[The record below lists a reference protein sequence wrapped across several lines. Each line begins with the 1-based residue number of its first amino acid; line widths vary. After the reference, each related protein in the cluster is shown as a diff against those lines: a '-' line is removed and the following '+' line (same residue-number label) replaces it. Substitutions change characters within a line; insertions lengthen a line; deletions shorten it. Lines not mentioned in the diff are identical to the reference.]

1 MGGLVV
7 KKAYMMALLDTK
19 YKRVSDCIASGAVIF
34 LGTPHRG
41 SESATSVHRILSA
54 TIGSKAFVQELMRNS
69 STLTAINEDF
79 RHYAADLSIWSF
91 HETQPTTFAP
101 GKSAIVVERSSAI
114 LEYENEISSHID
126 ADHHTICKFESRED
140 PGYTTL
146 KNLLAHVI
154 QSTTERSGEL
164 NPLPEAVQKR
174 ETYSASV
181 APGQLTSKQLSQIL
195 GYEDSSEEDLLFQR
209 DSRAVYDSCSWICE
223 KEAYQQWR
231 EPDNLPKV
239 QYLWLKGQPGTGKS
253 VLMSSVVDQLQDDN
267 QLCVYYFFRENSAAK
282 RTTRSFLLSTLA
294 QMVACLPEFYN
305 HLAEMDKDHAKI
317 QSMSTRLLWQKLFLG
332 TLFMIKQP
340 QPWFWVI
347 DGLDE
352 AERPSEIISLI
363 GRIQNNTKS
372 QIKIIIASRAGME
385 LERDFQK
392 LNLGA
397 ALQQEVLQP
406 ADTKADMIAY
416 ASQQL
421 ELLPFDEDEREEI
434 ISLVVEKS
442 QGIFLWLKLALEEIL
457 ATAHTKDGIYEA
469 LEAMPMEMTD
479 LYEQIVDGMSKSL
492 RPASKPL
499 AKAILQYTVCSI
511 RPLKSTELQTVLE
524 PQFGRLINLNYT
536 INQTC
541 PHLVK
546 MEETTSIVNPIHST
560 LREFLLQGTHSEFA
574 VDEAD
579 GHQSLFKIFVGTSM
593 KKWDDCLAHINV
605 GKEGEVCKSLES
617 RRIQHGERV
626 GAIKIDTAGD
636 RLVTGGSKF
645 ILVWDIKTGEVVVRL
660 LNRSEARCQALAFHP
675 HNKKLVSVS
684 ADNISVWDLKRRDRR
699 KMRISKPGGESQR
712 RHRGAP
718 WGVSIDSECQRVALA
733 YKGWPLEVWDIDT
746 GKLLTTFPTRNPL
759 NACFNPSGH
768 EVYSVNEDGTITRFW
783 LNEGQPHGSDTNTRT
798 QTLTCNANGTL
809 IAGADGDG
817 CIRIFSSDSF
827 ELLYSM
833 DKYDEPVTAMAF
845 NPAGD
850 RLYDIRASDCNIW
863 VPEVLL
869 INVRDNESSSE
880 ESETIRLP
888 ITTSLESARAIHEIT
903 VITTDKAGDFVCC
916 GKSNGRISI
925 YDTKTGKEL
934 QEIYKHERVH
944 VSAVVWSSDAQG
956 QLIASGDTSGRIMI
970 VSLRQLT
977 PKSWACQVRVDFRL
991 DRWVDG
997 GVRQLIFNDD
1007 GTRLL
1012 VSAQNTSSLWKIPDG
1027 SMLGERRI
1035 LGKKG
1040 DPAWVTHPHNRHQLV
1055 MIGPDVA
1062 GLYGWEDF
1070 EELTTPQQGIQLIQD
1085 QVHLGNPWQLQDD
1098 YLRAR
1103 VHVTQDKRHFVTT
1116 VSAPSRRSSSAKVSF
1131 WPVSGFGEGHTHVQE
1146 LYNLNDVHIHSLA
1159 GVYQNRAVFLDGDL
1173 WVCTMAAQSDNER
1186 TEEGLG
1192 LHFYVSTDW
1201 LNTSEEEPSIVT
1213 PVGDFVYAKRGK
1225 LVVVQRGMKCKQDL
1239 KSNSPSLF

>member
-1 MGGLVV
+1 MI
-7 KKAYMMALLDTK
+7 
-19 YKRVSDCIASGAVIF
+19 S
-34 LGTPHRG
+34 
-41 SESATSVHRILSA
+41 
-54 TIGSKAFVQELMRNS
+54 RNS
-69 STLTAINEDF
+69 STCLVPS
-79 RHYAADLSIWSF
+79 ADLPLII
-91 HETQPTTFAP
+91 TA
-101 GKSAIVVERSSAI
+101 
-114 LEYENEISSHID
+114 
-126 ADHHTICKFESRED
+126 
-140 PGYTTL
+140 
-146 KNLLAHVI
+146 NL
-154 QSTTERSGEL
+154 
-164 NPLPEAVQKR
+164 
-174 ETYSASV
+174 
-181 APGQLTSKQLSQIL
+181 
-195 GYEDSSEEDLLFQR
+195 
-209 DSRAVYDSCSWICE
+209 
-223 KEAYQQWR
+223 
-231 EPDNLPKV
+231 
-239 QYLWLKGQPGTGKS
+239 
-253 VLMSSVVDQLQDDN
+253 
-267 QLCVYYFFRENSAAK
+267 
-282 RTTRSFLLSTLA
+282 RSF
-294 QMVACLPEFYN
+294 C
-305 HLAEMDKDHAKI
+305 
-317 QSMSTRLLWQKLFLG
+317 
-332 TLFMIKQP
+332 
-340 QPWFWVI
+340 
-347 DGLDE
+347 
-352 AERPSEIISLI
+352 
-363 GRIQNNTKS
+363 
-372 QIKIIIASRAGME
+372 
-385 LERDFQK
+385 
-392 LNLGA
+392 NLGV

-579 GHQSLFKIFVGTSM
+579 GHQSLFKICLGIWKHRNFRSPISSYITYTPRSMDTVHPLLRYSAQSWFKHIVQAHVDDDLIVALREFLRTSILSWIEAVGLMNRLWYLNAAAKALEHLVQQYPPPLRDRQLFSGWAIDLVRIVPKFGQNIVSHPFSIHKLIPPFCPSHTCIGSQFGPLGDVSVVGTSM

-605 GKEGEVCKSLES
+605 GKEGEVCKSLVCGDVYFAVGLSDKKGTVVVYTIETCQES

-660 LNRSEARCQALAFHP
+660 LNRSEARYQALAFHP

-684 ADNISVWDLKRRDRR
+684 ADNIISVWDLKRRDRR

-833 DKYDEPVTAMAF
+833 EKYDEPVTAMAF

-869 INVRDNESSSE
+869 INFRDNESSSE

-888 ITTSLESARAIHEIT
+888 ITTSLESASAIHEIT
-903 VITTDKAGDFVCC
+903 AITTDKAGDFVCC
-916 GKSNGRISI
+916 EKSNGRISI

-977 PKSWACQVRVDFRL
+977 PKIWACQVRVDFRL

-1213 PVGDFVYAKRGK
+1213 PVGDLVYAKRGK